1 VRDRLV
7 ASVGSPRSRSDDPC
21 LTVGAVRSSSPLW
34 YYFSMID
41 DDENAVDSV
50 EASLEPF
57 PRLCL
62 SIGVLLVVAFAA
74 SAIAGWG
81 LNACPSG

>member
-1 VRDRLV
+1 
-7 ASVGSPRSRSDDPC
+7 
-21 LTVGAVRSSSPLW
+21 VGAVLGPTLW
-34 YYFSMID
+34 YYFGMID
-41 DDENAVDSV
+41 DDDEEDAGFV
-50 EASLEPF
+50 EAPLEPF

-81 LNACPSG
+81 FKAFPSG